1 MSINIRKELQQVW
14 DELNKGKTEL
24 AGTPFNYDLESRMI
38 HFVQVGEYYYF
49 VNHIPTLKFDY
60 LSTQAAS
67 VLGYPFESLSLQS
80 ILGVIHPDDLPYF
93 FDFEAKIAEF
103 FNRLPVDKIQK
114 YKTRYD
120 YRVKKADGNYI
131 RVLQQILTIENG
143 ADGAIIRTLGIHTDI
158 THLKPK
164 GKPMLSIIGLEG
176 EPSYIDIKIKSKFIE
191 ATDGLRK
198 REKEIIAL
206 LISGKTNLEI
216 AAQLHIS
223 KHTVETHRKN
233 MLRRLNLKSTP
244 QLVSRAIQEGWV

>member
-1 MSINIRKELQQVW
+1 
-14 DELNKGKTEL
+14 
-24 AGTPFNYDLESRMI
+24 
-38 HFVQVGEYYYF
+38 
-49 VNHIPTLKFDY
+49 
-60 LSTQAAS
+60 
-67 VLGYPFESLSLQS
+67 
-80 ILGVIHPDDLPYF
+80 
-93 FDFEAKIAEF
+93 
-103 FNRLPVDKIQK
+103 VDKIQK